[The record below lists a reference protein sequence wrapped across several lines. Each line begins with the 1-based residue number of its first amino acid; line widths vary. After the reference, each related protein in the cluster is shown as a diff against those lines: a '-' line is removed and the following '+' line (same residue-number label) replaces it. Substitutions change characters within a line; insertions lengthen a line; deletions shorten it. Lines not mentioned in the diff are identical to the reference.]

1 MTRVVSGA
9 VLIAIAVGVVWFAPP
24 VVFVAVAEILLVLAF
39 IEYSRLAAACG
50 VPIPAGPAGVATV
63 LASISMLSY
72 VPNGVVT
79 VFEGRI
85 VGNYPSIEVLLLAAF
100 VTLSALTLTAWRGDR
115 DALGRAAAS
124 LFPILTWDC
133 QSAP

>member
-1 MTRVVSGA
+1 MDTSCGVPLPASDRAGVWGGAPRKQVTRVVSGA

-72 VPNGVVT
+72 VPNDVVT

-85 VGNYPSIEVLLLAAF
+85 VG
-100 VTLSALTLTAWRGDR
+100 G
-115 DALGRAAAS
+115 
-124 LFPILTWDC
+124 
-133 QSAP
+133 